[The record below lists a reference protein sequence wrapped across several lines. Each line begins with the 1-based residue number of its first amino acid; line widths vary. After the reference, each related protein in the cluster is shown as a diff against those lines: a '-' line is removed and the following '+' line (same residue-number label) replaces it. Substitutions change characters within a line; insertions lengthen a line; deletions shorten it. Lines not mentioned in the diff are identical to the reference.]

1 MLSVVVVTC
10 VDVEMTA
17 LVVTDV
23 PMVDV
28 TVTELVE
35 LLIVVF
41 IL

>member
-17 LVVTDV
+17 LVVTGV
-23 PMVDV
+23 PMDDA